1 MGKRRRDSSI
11 FEELMDQTIDTASS
25 ISWKGSALLGIFL
38 FNVFFW
44 LPSIMLTHT
53 LESMKHNQFYPLA
66 EVLAGYAILFFQ
78 GFAIVLAII
87 CFFYMLKDLIFGSR
101 RT

>member
-25 ISWKGSALLGIFL
+25 ISWKASALLGIVL

-44 LPSIMLTHT
+44 LPSIMLIHI
-53 LESMKHNQFYPLA
+53 LESMKNNQFYPLA